1 ASLVRERVL
10 LRTRTADRA
19 RRAGRAGARLD
30 RRPGGAR
37 RAGRRPRLRRESARR
52 GEARTH
58 RARATVPLA
67 AATEDPEGAQH
78 VTIDTAPAIA
88 ALAGLTKKKPTV
100 AIVLGSGLG
109 ALADEVQAAE
119 RIPYERIPGWKRS
132 TVAGHAGELVVGSL
146 EGKTVAVMNGRL
158 HYYEGY
164 DMLEITFPVR
174 VFKAWGIDTIILTNA
189 CGGLN
194 PSFKAGDLM
203 VISDHIN
210 FMAGN
215 PLRGPNEDTLG
226 PRFPDMVG
234 AYTEQLR
241 TLAHAVDK
249 DLREGVYVAVAGPNF
264 ETPAELRMLRRWGA
278 DAVGMS
284 TVPEVLA
291 ARHLGMRILA
301 IATVTDMATG
311 IPGQIEHVTGEQVLE
326 VAARAGERLGALV
339 KGVVAKL

>member
-1 ASLVRERVL
+1 MTLGHGSTTLDAKAAV
-10 LRTRTADRA
+10 
-19 RRAGRAGARLD
+19 GA
-30 RRPGGAR
+30 
-37 RAGRRPRLRRESARR
+37 
-52 GEARTH
+52 
-58 RARATVPLA
+58 
-67 AATEDPEGAQH
+67 
-78 VTIDTAPAIA
+78 I
-88 ALAGLTKKKPTV
+88 AGLTKRTPTV

-109 ALADEVQAAE
+109 ALADQVQDAD
-119 RIPYERIPGWKRS
+119 RIPYEKIPGWKRS
-132 TVAGHAGELVVGSL
+132 TVPGHAGQLVVGAL
-146 EGKTVAVMNGRL
+146 EGKTVAVMKGRL

-164 DMLEITFPVR
+164 DMQEITFPVR

-203 VISDHIN
+203 VINDHIN

-215 PLRGPNEDTLG
+215 PLRGANDDTLG

-234 AYTEQLR
+234 AYTEELR
-241 TLAHAVDK
+241 RLAHQADA

-284 TVPEVLA
+284 TVPEVLV
-291 ARHLGMRILA
+291 ARHAGMRILA

-311 IPGQIEHVTGEQVLE
+311 LPGLIDHVSHEEVL
-326 VAARAGERLGALV
+326 AIADRAGKRLGEVV
-339 KGVVAKL
+339 KGVVARL